1 MKIYKSKISI
11 GLTVFLLILFAFI
24 GYEMFSESFNF
35 LAVIFFIVPIL
46 FCIYVFI
53 SIKYTI
59 TDSNLNIKAGFLV
72 NWDIDIATIQKI
84 SETNNIMSSPAASLD
99 RLEIIY
105 NKYNSIIISPQRK
118 KQFIS
123 DLLAINP
130 NIEVTPKLKTNI
142 YDINKS

>member
-11 GLTVFLLILFAFI
+11 GLTAFLLILFTFI